1 MLRSLWG
8 KVRKKKSSGEASR
21 AEAEFGE
28 GKGVHHCS
36 YVLSCED
43 DVGRN
48 VICKP
53 ICRGSRGI
61 GLEKNLRCS

>member
-21 AEAEFGE
+21 AKAEFGE

-36 YVLSCED
+36 YVLSCQH
-43 DVGRN
+43 VLGRN
-48 VICKP
+48 RDMQANQVVRSIVVVAA
-53 ICRGSRGI
+53 
-61 GLEKNLRCS
+61 